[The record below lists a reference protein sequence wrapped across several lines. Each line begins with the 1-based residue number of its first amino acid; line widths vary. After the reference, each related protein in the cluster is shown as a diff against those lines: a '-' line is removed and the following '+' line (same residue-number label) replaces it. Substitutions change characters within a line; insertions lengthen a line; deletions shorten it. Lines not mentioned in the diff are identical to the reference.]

1 MDVKAVLKNERIS
14 PIKLRLTVDMI
25 RGKDVNSALNILTNY
40 NSKPARI
47 TKKVLESAIAN
58 AVNNSNLDKDKLYVK
73 EALVDMG
80 STLKRNVPG
89 SRGGVDKFYHRRSHL
104 TIVVAERV

>member
-1 MDVKAVLKNERIS
+1 MDVKAVLRNERIS
-14 PIKLRLTVDMI
+14 PIKLRLVADLI
-25 RGKDVNSALNILTNY
+25 KGKSVNEALNILTNY
-40 NSKPARI
+40 NSKSSRI
-47 TKKVLESAIAN
+47 LKKVVESAASN
-58 AVNNSNLDKDKLYVK
+58 AVNNNNLDKDKLYVK